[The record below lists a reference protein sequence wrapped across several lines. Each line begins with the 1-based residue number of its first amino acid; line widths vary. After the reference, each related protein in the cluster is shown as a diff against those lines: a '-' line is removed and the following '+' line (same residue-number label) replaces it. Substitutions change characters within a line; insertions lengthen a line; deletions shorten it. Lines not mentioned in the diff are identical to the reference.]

1 MAKTVK
7 KKSAQKKAVKKP
19 SVGAKKPPVGAKK
32 PPVGKS
38 VTKPAAAKPAA
49 AKVAAAKAVAKAP
62 APAPREQAVTTPY
75 TPKPIAGVG
84 WQPFRYPLT

>member
-1 MAKTVK
+1 MAKPAK
-7 KKSAQKKAVKKP
+7 KKSTQKKAVKKP
-19 SVGAKKPPVGAKK
+19 PVSAKK

-38 VTKPAAAKPAA
+38 VKKPAAAKPAA
-49 AKVAAAKAVAKAP
+49 KAP
-62 APAPREQAVTTPY
+62 APPAREQAAATPY